1 MLGSQRRP
9 TSVPYVPA
17 PHAYFLGNTPTVN
30 TASSFWLVDAGAS
43 HHVSMDL
50 QNLASHSKYDDID
63 EITVGNGNNLNIT
76 HTSSTH
82 LSSSSKS
89 FLLSNV
95 LCVPSMQRNLLS
107 VSQFCTTNNASIEFF
122 HDCFVVKDLQT
133 GAILLRESLKG
144 GSYEYHPLPPPNQF

>member
-1 MLGSQRRP
+1 MCSQQGHSAHLCPLLRQQWTFNPPSPMPGSQRGLFF
-9 TSVPYVPA
+9 VPYVPA

-95 LCVPSMQRNLLS
+95 LCVPSMQ
-107 VSQFCTTNNASIEFF
+107 
-122 HDCFVVKDLQT
+122 
-133 GAILLRESLKG
+133 
-144 GSYEYHPLPPPNQF
+144 